1 MGLGLAVSHGMVT
14 DAGGELEVVES
25 APGKGSTFRV
35 RLPAAATAAPPPPP
49 SPSPAARAPDPR
61 PTPRLRVLL
70 VDDEP
75 LVGRAVARVLR
86 EFDVDLETSAS
97 AALAR
102 VLAGPRYDAVVCDLM
117 MPDATGMDLH
127 ARVAEEDAAAAARFV
142 FLTGG
147 AFTERARAFVATTT
161 SAVLE
166 KPVDPVALKA
176 AVRAAARAGDR
187 AGEPA

>member
-1 MGLGLAVSHGMVT
+1 
-14 DAGGELEVVES
+14 
-25 APGKGSTFRV
+25 
-35 RLPAAATAAPPPPP
+35 
-49 SPSPAARAPDPR
+49 
-61 PTPRLRVLL
+61 VLL

-147 AFTERARAFVATTT
+147 AFTVEAETFLNSTRAERIIKPFE
-161 SAVLE
+161 SA
-166 KPVDPVALKA
+166 AL
-176 AVRAAARAGDR
+176 RLLAAARAR
-187 AGEPA
+187 R